1 MFSAERWVY
10 NCDTMSTQPPS
21 ALLAQTSALI
31 EQRTGLAVSTQF
43 RGDLELI
50 LRDAAGGDLA
60 GLLSLLRAS
69 PDSAPVWQ
77 DLIHALTIGET
88 YFFRDPAY
96 FRLLRDHLLANLVL
110 ERRHKNRLT
119 LDIWCAGC
127 ATGEEPY
134 SVAIALHTL
143 LPDLERWRIRL
154 LGTDINLRALA
165 LARAGVYRDWA
176 FRHTDDGFRARY
188 FDATPVGWQIKP
200 ALRQMVAFQQ
210 HNLLDTAFPQG
221 LDIIFC
227 RNVLIYFQRE
237 HIPPVER
244 RLFEALHPG
253 GWLLL
258 GHAEAIRSAR
268 ERWTAHVFPG
278 AVLYQKP
285 QDGTPLAYRRHTGAL
300 HTGPLPA
307 APAPDTYAAALAAL
321 RAERL
326 DEAERT
332 LGELLTRQP
341 GHTRAHVLLA
351 YLFAGRQAVP
361 EAHAHLDMA
370 LYRDALLADAHYVRA
385 MLFLEEGN
393 DRDAFQALRAAL
405 YCQRD
410 HLLAAYLLGNL
421 YYRAGARARAR
432 RAWEHARAAAAA
444 RPPDEPV
451 SDLSDLTAAGFV
463 LLLDNQLSA
472 LG

>member
-1 MFSAERWVY
+1 
-10 NCDTMSTQPPS
+10 MSTS
-21 ALLAQTSALI
+21 SHDSLLAQATALI

-43 RGDLELI
+43 RADLEPI
-50 LRDAAGGDLA
+50 LREQAGDDL
-60 GLLSLLRAS
+60 GSLLTVLRAS

-77 DLIHALTIGET
+77 RLIHALTIGET
-88 YFFRDPAY
+88 YFFRDPAH

-110 ERRHKNRLT
+110 ARRQKNRLA

-143 LPDLERWRIRL
+143 LPDLGRWRVRL
-154 LGTDINLRALA
+154 LGTDINLQALA
-165 LARAGVYRDWA
+165 QARAGVYRDWA
-176 FRHTDDGFRARY
+176 FRHTDDGFRARF
-188 FDATPVGWQIKP
+188 FDSTPAGWQIKP
-200 ALRQMVAFQQ
+200 ALRQMVTFQQ
-210 HNLLDTAFPQG
+210 HNLRDSALPQG

-227 RNVLIYFQRE
+227 RNVLIYFRRE
-237 HIPPVER
+237 HIPPVEQG
-244 RLFEALHPG
+244 LFEALNPG

-285 QDGTPLAYRRHTGAL
+285 HDGPPVAYRRHTGVL
-300 HTGPLPA
+300 HTGALPA
-307 APAPDTYAAALAAL
+307 APPPDTYDTALAAL
-321 RAERL
+321 RAERP
-326 DEAERT
+326 DEAERI
-332 LGELLTRQP
+332 LGELLARQP
-341 GHTRAHVLLA
+341 EHARAHVLLA
-351 YLFAGRQAVP
+351 YLFASRQAVP
-361 EAHAHLDMA
+361 EAHAHLDVA
-370 LYRDALLADAHYVRA
+370 LYRDALLADAHYLRA

-393 DRDAFQALRAAL
+393 RRDTFQALRAAL

-410 HLLAAYLLGNL
+410 HLLAAHLLGNL
-421 YYRAGARARAR
+421 YHRAGDRARAR

-451 SDLSDLTAAGFV
+451 SDLSDLTAANFV
-463 LLLDNQLSA
+463 LLLQNQLSG
-472 LG
+472 LE